1 VSAHDIAADQLKCV
15 RALSVILADGT
26 LTMPQ
31 GWSIHTYCEYDPPI
45 APTLEGLF
53 FGSGAALPLSE
64 LREHLGVYADRLGLV
79 LTERPHGQAGMVG
92 VYAAGMWQGVELRVW
107 GPASVPAAAA
117 QAQRAEWH
125 LDLSDELLRDLA
137 VRADHGAAVAR

>member
-31 GWSIHTYCEYDPPI
+31 TWNILTYPGYDPPI
-45 APTLEGLF
+45 TPTLEGLF
-53 FGSGAALPLSE
+53 FGFAAPPVSE
-64 LREHLGVYADRLGLV
+64 LRDQLGVYADRLGLA
-79 LTERPHGQAGMVG
+79 LTEKPHGQAGMVG
-92 VYAAGMWQGVELRVW
+92 VHATGTWQGVEVHVW

-137 VRADHGAAVAR
+137 VRADHSAAVAR